1 MNWRKLPLDASRWL
15 PLEQNPLPYAGL
27 VTSLDDEHD
36 YVCEVEGELPDLHG
50 TLYRVGPGLYDRGP
64 DRRRMVLDGDGLV
77 QALSFSKGE
86 VRFRNR
92 YVRTDKYQAETRANR
107 FLYPTFSTHGSGPL
121 RYNLGLNLAN
131 QANTTVIEW
140 GGRLFAFDESQRPYE
155 LSRDLDTLG
164 ETVIDARQKGLRYW
178 AHWKLDAVHRQLHLL
193 AIVPGPKP
201 AARVVTL
208 DLAGRVVA
216 RQSVP
221 LPRSVYIHDWFV
233 TRHHFA
239 FLLHPAY
246 INPQRVLEVMIARE
260 TFSEAIRWR
269 PEAGNRLTVARRGGA
284 ESQTFELEACWMWH
298 AINAFERGRELF
310 LDFIGT
316 HTGGGL
322 GNADDSPFFGI
333 MRGEPGLPDDP
344 INYPRRYRVDLR
356 AGRVEESVIDSSA
369 NYELPVV
376 SATERALPHTHA
388 YMIQADE
395 GEIFARNLCQL
406 HGQTLE
412 RRSYGFDAGE
422 YVSEPVML
430 DYVGGERGRWVAS
443 QIYNAAERASY
454 FAILDDRNFDAGP
467 VARIKLR
474 HHVPLSFHGYFSPLA

>member
-1 MNWRKLPLDASRWL
+1 MAWRKLPLDASRWL

-27 VTSLDDEHD
+27 VTSLTDEHD
-36 YVCEVEGELPDLHG
+36 YVCDVEGELPDLHG

-77 QALSFSKGE
+77 QALSFRNGE

-92 YVRTDKYQAETRANR
+92 YVRTDKFKAETQANR

-121 RYNLGLNLAN
+121 HYNLGLGLAN

-140 GGRLFAFDESQRPYE
+140 AGRVFAFDESQRPYE
-155 LSRDLDTLG
+155 LTRDLETLG
-164 ETVIDARQKGLRYW
+164 ETVLDARQKGLRYW
-178 AHWKLDAVHRQLHLL
+178 AHWKLDAAHRQLHLL
-193 AIVPGPKP
+193 SIVPGPKP
-201 AARVVTL
+201 SARVTSL
-208 DLAGRVVA
+208 DMAGKVVA

-221 LPRSVYIHDWFV
+221 LPRTVYIHDWFV

-246 INPQRVLEVMIARE
+246 INAQRVMEVMVARE
-260 TFSEAIRWR
+260 TFSEAIRWE
-269 PEAGNRLTVARRGGA
+269 PDKGNQLTVARRGSA
-284 ESQTFELEACWMWH
+284 ESQTFELDACWMWH
-298 AINAFERGRELF
+298 AINGFERGRELI

-316 HTGGGL
+316 NTNGGL
-322 GNADDSPFFGI
+322 GNADDSAFFGI

-356 AGRVEESVIDSSA
+356 AGKVEEQVLDASA

-376 SATERALPHTHA
+376 SAAERALPHGNA
-388 YMIQADE
+388 YMIQADR
-395 GEIFARNLCQL
+395 GEIFARSLGQL

-412 RRSYGFDAGE
+412 RTSYGFDEGE

-430 DYVGGERGRWVAS
+430 DHPGGERGRWVAS

-454 FAILDDRNFDAGP
+454 FAILDDQNFSAGP
-467 VARIKLR
+467 VARIRLR